1 MAQPEQKFIVFNYV
15 TSRVE
20 QSDQA
25 PTYGDPN
32 SEVQASAT
40 TAYAGATSGVT
51 TLSSATV
58 SGATVSQL
66 ADPAAQVI
74 SIAQASVAVSA
85 QQLTQLQQ
93 TLGGLDLVGQLPAT
107 LSSMQAHAANLLEN
121 GTRVF
126 EAIDLTFQPD
136 QAGSPTRCSS
146 ISDFI
151 GSIQGAYNDTLQGVT
166 RSLNEITNALVSIPT
181 AIITAFTTTVNQV
194 ITAIQ
199 SGVQSVINQATAA
212 LSQVS
217 NQLFGGLSAQIQ
229 GLIREAGAA
238 ITQVQQA
245 IQAEID
251 RVSAAISD
259 VTNNLF
265 RLVVPNV
272 NPCLRN
278 ILSMSNSSNFELPP
292 LTQNQ
297 IELRRLSGVI
307 STQVANFPSTFP

>member
-20 QSDQA
+20 QSDVA
-25 PTYGDPN
+25 PSYGDPN

-40 TAYAGATSGVT
+40 TAYAGVTSGAT

-58 SGATVSQL
+58 SGVTVSVL
-66 ADPAAQVI
+66 ADPAAQLMSV
-74 SIAQASVAVSA
+74 AQASVAVGTA
-85 QQLTQLQQ
+85 QLTQLQQ
-93 TLGGLDLVGQLPAT
+93 MLGGLDLVGQLPT
-107 LSSMQAHAANLLEN
+107 MISLMHAHATRVLEN

-126 EAIDLTFQPD
+126 EALDLTFQPD
-136 QAGSPTRCSS
+136 QAGSPNRCSS

-151 GSIQGAYNDTLQGVT
+151 GSIQGAYNDTLQVVT

-245 IQAEID
+245 IQSEID
-251 RVSAAISD
+251 RVNAAISD

-278 ILSMSNSSNFELPP
+278 ILSVSNSSNFELPP
-292 LTQNQ
+292 LSQAQ
-297 IELRRLSGVI
+297 IELRRLGSEI